1 MMKKIIGIVLGVMFT
16 VISCSGPK
24 VMYDY
29 DRSANF
35 SEYKTYNFHPNM
47 NLSTISEL
55 DGKRILN
62 AIESQMNAK
71 GFRLSDAPDLYVDV
85 APSSRTRKKQAGSLG
100 IGLGNWGRN
109 FGVNIGTSVP
119 ITTKVEDSSLV
130 LEMIDA
136 NSNQMIWQGVFEDT
150 ASASSSPAEKEG
162 MVNKSVSELL
172 VNFPP
177 K

>member
-1 MMKKIIGIVLGVMFT
+1 MKKIVTIVLGIVLILG
-16 VISCSGPK
+16 SCSTPK

-29 DRSANF
+29 DRSSNF
-35 SEYKTYNFHPNM
+35 SRYKTFNFHPNM
-47 NLSTISEL
+47 NLNAISEL

-71 GFRLSDAPDLYVDV
+71 GFQLSDTPDLYVDV
-85 APSSRTRKKQAGSLG
+85 VPSTRIRKKQTGSVG
-100 IGLGNWGRN
+100 IGLGNWGRS

-119 ITTKVEDSSLV
+119 ITKKVEDSNLI

-136 NSNQMIWQGVFEDT
+136 NSSQMIWQGVFEGT
-150 ASASSSPAEKEG
+150 MKASSTPDQKEQF
-162 MVNKSVSELL
+162 VNQSVNELL
-172 VNFPP
+172 INFPP

>member
-1 MMKKIIGIVLGVMFT
+1 MRKIVGIVLIVMFT
-16 VISCSGPK
+16 IVSCSGPK

-29 DRSANF
+29 DRAVNF
-35 SEYKTYNFHPNM
+35 SNYKTFNFHPNM

-62 AIESQMNAK
+62 AIEDQMKAK
-71 GFRLSDAPDLYVDV
+71 GFRLSDAPDLYIDV
-85 APSSRTRKKQAGSLG
+85 VPSTRTRKKQAGSVG

-119 ITTKVEDSSLV
+119 ITKRVEDSSLV
-130 LEMIDA
+130 LEMIDT

-150 ASASSSPAEKEG
+150 VNASNSPVDKEG
-162 MVNKSVSELL
+162 IVNKSVSELL
-172 VNFPP
+172 LNFPP

>member
-1 MMKKIIGIVLGVMFT
+1 MRKIVGIVLVVMFT
-16 VISCSGPK
+16 IVSCSGPK

-29 DRSANF
+29 DRAVNF
-35 SEYKTYNFHPNM
+35 SNYETFNFHPNM

-62 AIESQMNAK
+62 AIEDQMKAK
-71 GFRLSDAPDLYVDV
+71 GFRLSDAPDLYIDV
-85 APSSRTRKKQAGSLG
+85 VPSTRTRKKQAGSVG

-119 ITTKVEDSSLV
+119 ITKRVEDSSLV
-130 LEMIDA
+130 LEMIDT

-150 ASASSSPAEKEG
+150 VNASNSPVDKEG
-162 MVNKSVSELL
+162 IVNKSVSELL
-172 VNFPP
+172 LNFPP